1 MATEKQTA
9 SRKAYWARMTPEQRS
24 ERMRKIA
31 ITKQSKL
38 TFKQKRDHAL
48 KMVAARQ
55 RGSHTIIGSDTVI

>member
-9 SRKAYWARMTPEQRS
+9 ARKAYWARMTPEQRS

-31 ITKQSKL
+31 IKKQSLL

-48 KMVAARQ
+48 KMVAARTRPRQ
-55 RGSHTIIGSDTVI
+55 FGTQVV